1 MLRRLALVLV
11 ALGVAGGFAFW
22 FLTKPKVVLAD
33 ALGDYTADLANG
45 ATMFHAGGCAECHA
59 TPGSKDKTKLGG
71 GLALKSPFGTFN
83 VPNVSPDSKHGIG
96 AWTEAQFVTA
106 VMKGT
111 SPSGAHLYPAFP
123 YASYAHMRIEDV
135 RDLFAY
141 MRTLP
146 PVESEV
152 PPHALQFPFNSRR
165 GVGLW
170 KLLYLDER
178 PFSPDPARSEAW
190 NRGAYLVN
198 GPVHCAEC
206 HSPRNLLGGI
216 VESQRFDSEHLA
228 EGDRGLVREGCR
240 LHAGVGP
247 DAGRR
252 LCRRLDGGR
261 RAQHGAIVIRRPY
274 GDRDL
279 HQVASA
285 AGRAASQTTLIIFS
299 EADIRLFHA

>member
-1 MLRRLALVLV
+1 
-11 ALGVAGGFAFW
+11 
-22 FLTKPKVVLAD
+22 
-33 ALGDYTADLANG
+33 
-45 ATMFHAGGCAECHA
+45 MFHAGGCAECHA

-111 SPSGAHLYPAFP
+111 SPSGTHLYPAFP
-123 YASYAHMRIEDV
+123 YGSYAHMRIEDV

-146 PVESEV
+146 PVESDV
-152 PPHALQFPFNSRR
+152 PPHALRFPFNIRR
-165 GVGLW
+165 GIGLW

-216 VESQRFDSEHLA
+216 VESQRFAGGPDPEGRGWIPNISPKGIGDWSEKDVAYMLESGLTP
-228 EGDRGLVREGCR
+228 EGDSVGGSMAAVVRNTAQ
-240 LHAGVGP
+240 LSP
-247 DAGRR
+247 DDRMAIAVYIKS
-252 LCRRLDGGR
+252 LPPLDGP
-261 RAQHGAIVIRRPY
+261 HRP
-274 GDRDL
+274 R
-279 HQVASA
+279 
-285 AGRAASQTTLIIFS
+285 
-299 EADIRLFHA
+299 

>member
-1 MLRRLALVLV
+1 MLRKLALVLG

-22 FLTKPKVVLAD
+22 ILAKPQVVQAG
-33 ALGDYTADLANG
+33 ALGAHNADLLNG

-59 TPGSKDKTKLGG
+59 TPGAEDKSRLGG
-71 GLALKSPFGTFN
+71 GLALHSPFGTFH
-83 VPNVSPDSKHGIG
+83 VPNISSDSKHGIG

-111 SPSGAHLYPAFP
+111 SPSGLHLYPAFP
-123 YASYAHMRIEDV
+123 YASYAHMRIGDV

-146 PVESEV
+146 PVESDV
-152 PPHALQFPFNSRR
+152 PDHALRFPFNIWL

-178 PFSPDPARSEAW
+178 PFSPDPTRSAVW

-216 VESQRFDSEHLA
+216 VERQRFAGGPNPEGRGWIPNITPKGIGDWSENDIAEMLESGLTPDGDSVGSSMTAVVRNTAQLSPE
-228 EGDRGLVREGCR
+228 DRMAIATFIKSLPPRD
-240 LHAGVGP
+240 GP
-247 DAGRR
+247 
-252 LCRRLDGGR
+252 
-261 RAQHGAIVIRRPY
+261 HRP
-274 GDRDL
+274 R
-279 HQVASA
+279 
-285 AGRAASQTTLIIFS
+285 
-299 EADIRLFHA
+299 

>member
-11 ALGVAGGFAFW
+11 ALGVAGGFACW
-22 FLTKPKVVLAD
+22 FLTEPQIVLAD

-111 SPSGAHLYPAFP
+111 SPSGVHLYPAFP

-152 PPHALQFPFNSRR
+152 PPHALRFPFNIRR
-165 GVGLW
+165 GIGLW

-216 VESQRFDSEHLA
+216 VESQRFAGGPNPEGRGWIPNISPKGIGDWSEKDLA
-228 EGDRGLVREGCR
+228 YMLESGLTPEGDSVGGSMAAVVRNTAQ
-240 LHAGVGP
+240 LSP
-247 DAGRR
+247 DDRMAIAVYIKS
-252 LCRRLDGGR
+252 LPPLDGPHR
-261 RAQHGAIVIRRPY
+261 KQH
-274 GDRDL
+274 
-279 HQVASA
+279 
-285 AGRAASQTTLIIFS
+285 
-299 EADIRLFHA
+299 

>member
-152 PPHALQFPFNSRR
+152 PPHALQFPFNIRR

-216 VESQRFDSEHLA
+216 VESQRFAGGPNPEGRGWIPNISPKGIGDWSEKDVAYMLESGLTP
-228 EGDRGLVREGCR
+228 EGDSVGGSMAAVVRNTAQLSSDDR
-240 LHAGVGP
+240 MAIATYIKSLPPRDGP
-247 DAGRR
+247 HRK
-252 LCRRLDGGR
+252 
-261 RAQHGAIVIRRPY
+261 QH
-274 GDRDL
+274 
-279 HQVASA
+279 
-285 AGRAASQTTLIIFS
+285 
-299 EADIRLFHA
+299 